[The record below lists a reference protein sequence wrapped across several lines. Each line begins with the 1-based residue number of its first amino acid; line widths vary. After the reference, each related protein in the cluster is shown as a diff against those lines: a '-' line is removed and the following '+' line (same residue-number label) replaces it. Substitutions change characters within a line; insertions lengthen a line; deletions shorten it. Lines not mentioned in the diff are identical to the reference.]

1 MTEVLPHP
9 EIVGPLAA
17 ALLARVESD
26 RDFTRLAASTK
37 KYPDCWGTFTGY
49 PIICEWNLARDAG
62 PLFTEALRVLAL
74 KAAVF
79 ELTEGD
85 EHAAELM
92 ISAPVDEMIHAV
104 LAQFTLCVRIMRRT
118 NVALV
123 HMTDRERF
131 GFDPDEGSGAYTVA
145 CYRAA
150 GWGEPDNRY
159 WIGREE
165 TARRLAELGRR
176 YASIGVFDLGR
187 RHALNFAEMV

>member
-1 MTEVLPHP
+1 MTDVLPHP

-17 ALLARVESD
+17 AFLARVETD
-26 RDFTRLAASTK
+26 RDFPRLAESTK

-49 PIICEWNLARDAG
+49 PIICEWDLARDAG

-79 ELTEGD
+79 ELTYGD
-85 EHAAELM
+85 EHAAELV

-104 LAQFTLCVRIMRRT
+104 LAQFTLCVRIMGRT
-118 NVALV
+118 DVALI
-123 HMTDRERF
+123 HMTDQERF

-150 GWGEPDNRY
+150 GWGEPDKRY

-176 YASIGVFDLGR
+176 YTSIGVFDLGR
-187 RHALNFAEMV
+187 RHALTFAETG